1 MSEQNT
7 SIMKDEFQNKILNL
21 EKKYFDR
28 IYEIINSDSFK
39 NDLLAIEKEIKTNY
53 GEYSEKY
60 GSVNKVNIM
69 TERLLCHHLYMELNE
84 CIKGIYPSPIS
95 SDFGVRTDD
104 CILCVDA
111 KTINIKTNRVD
122 ISSTQ
127 LEENQNSF
135 DNKKFPGIEVHSNLK
150 AVDYFHEKELPVLTY
165 IVKIIYYDDKY
176 RFSLNREQ
184 NTPTIVLA
192 CIPNGKLSPLFDY
205 NIVLNF
211 KTYNYYTE
219 AEDSRYKPIYI
230 PDLEEKERQEFIKQE
245 CEARNFMP
253 YPMMANKVMFIDSNR
268 KIWWE
273 TSTGNKKCLRAV
285 KSGSNMRVKNEYLKK
300 RYDSENNA
308 WEGYKEIKINEE

>member
-1 MSEQNT
+1 MSEQNIT
-7 SIMKDEFQNKILNL
+7 IPRDEFQNKILNL
-21 EKKYFDR
+21 EKKYFNR

-60 GSVNKVNIM
+60 GNVNKVNIM

-84 CIKGIYPSPIS
+84 HIKGIYPSPIS

-111 KTINIKTNRVD
+111 KTINIKTNKVD

-150 AVDYFHEKELPVLTY
+150 KVDYFHEKELPVLTY

-176 RFSLNREQ
+176 RFSLNREE

-192 CIPNGKLSPLFDY
+192 CIPNGKLSSLFDY

-211 KTYNYYTE
+211 KTYNYYSE
-219 AEDSRYKPIYI
+219 AEDIRYKPIYI
-230 PDLEEKERQEFIKQE
+230 PDIEGEEKQKFLKQA
-245 CEARNFMP
+245 CEERNFMP
-253 YPMMANKVMFIDSNR
+253 YPMMGNKVMFIDQNR

-273 TSTGNKKCLRAV
+273 TSTGNRKFLRAV
-285 KSGSNMRVKNEYLKK
+285 KSGSNMRVKNEYLKN
-300 RYDSENNA
+300 RYDSENNI